1 MKKQIQQDE
10 RILAQKR
17 KIGSDA
23 FNIVWI
29 GLLISVLVQ
38 QFLFNAPFAQYAVEI
53 ILFIAVS
60 IYVVVRNL
68 LGGNDLFAS
77 KKGSHKLVII
87 NSLVCGITVTIIN
100 TVLNYVKYS
109 DATPLPIGINTVLV
123 AVITFMS
130 ATITAFIPL
139 ELLYLAN
146 KKKQKK
152 IEHSLDADDE

>member
-1 MKKQIQQDE
+1 MKKHIQQDE

-23 FNIVWI
+23 YNIVWI
-29 GLLISVLVQ
+29 GLLISILVQ
-38 QFLFNAPFAQYAVEI
+38 QYLFEAPFTQYAVET
-53 ILFIAVS
+53 ILFISGA

-87 NSLVCGITVTIIN
+87 NSLVCGIIVTIIN
-100 TVLNYVKYS
+100 TVLNYMKYS
-109 DATPLPIGINTVLV
+109 DTTPLPIGVNTVLV
-123 AVITFMS
+123 AVITFAS
-130 ATITAFIPL
+130 ATIAAFIPL

-146 KKKQKK
+146 KKKQKQ
-152 IEHSLDADDE
+152 IENSLDADDE

>member
-1 MKKQIQQDE
+1 MKKNIQQDE

-23 FNIVWI
+23 FNIIWI

-38 QFLFNAPFAQYAVEI
+38 QYLFDAPFTQYAVEI
-53 ILFIAVS
+53 ILFIAGA

-68 LGGNDLFAS
+68 FVGNDLFAS
-77 KKGSHKLVII
+77 KKHNHMLVII

-100 TVLNYVKYS
+100 TILNYINYS
-109 DATPLPIGINTVLV
+109 DVAPLPISLNTVLV
-123 AVITFMS
+123 ALITFVS
-130 ATITAFIPL
+130 ATITAFVPL

-146 KKKQKK
+146 KKKQSK
-152 IEHSLDADDE
+152 IASHLDADDE

>member
-1 MKKQIQQDE
+1 MKKHIQQDE

-38 QFLFNAPFAQYAVEI
+38 QYLFDAPFIQYAVEI
-53 ILFIAVS
+53 ILFIAAS
-60 IYVVVRNL
+60 IYIVARNL
-68 LGGNDLFAS
+68 LGGNDIFAS
-77 KKGSHKLVII
+77 KKGSHMLVII

-100 TVLNYVKYS
+100 TILNYVKYS
-109 DATPLPIGINTVLV
+109 HATPLPIDLNTVLV
-123 AVITFMS
+123 AGITFVC
-130 ATITAFIPL
+130 ATITAFVPL

-146 KKKQKK
+146 KKKQEK
-152 IEHSLDADDE
+152 IETLLNADDE